1 MKRVVSFRWFKG
13 FLVVSMSRDGLS
25 IMGSNSRIVLGDRQI
40 SVRGLY
46 QGMREYDENP
56 RAQVKTL
63 YIDLAFPIK
72 GVDKPGGE
80 VYLRTVDT
88 YIDNYGLS
96 YTPLD
101 ELGYFLTIYPPS
113 GALYENV
120 IIGPDMIVVTMLRR
134 RHIYLMD
141 EGEEKIIILV

>member
-1 MKRVVSFRWFKG
+1 MKRVISFRWFKG
-13 FLVVSMSRDGLS
+13 FLIVSMGRDGLS
-25 IMGSNSRIVLGDRQI
+25 IMGSNSKIVLGDRQI
-40 SVRGLY
+40 SVKGLY
-46 QGMREYDENP
+46 QGMREYAENP

-72 GVDKPGGE
+72 GMDKSEGE

-88 YIDNYGLS
+88 YIGNYGLS

-113 GALYENV
+113 SALYENV
-120 IIGPDMIVVTMLRR
+120 IIGPDMIAVTMLRR
-134 RHIYLMD
+134 RHIYLME
-141 EGEEKIIILV
+141 EGGEKTIILV